1 MNKVLRKFKAFNFA
15 KSKKNRIFAN
25 DDEPSA
31 LATDVGKPCIVS
43 GKDAERF
50 LERMR
55 EVELE
60 AERRSKMPPTLE
72 ELKSRLFYEELVFNM
87 EKDRLALKKEEIRK
101 LKEKIKDLEKK
112 NGKTEEE

>member
-43 GKDAERF
+43 GKSAERF
-50 LERMR
+50 LERIK
-55 EVELE
+55 EVEIE
-60 AERRSKMPPTLE
+60 AERRAKIPPTLE